1 MFKDTK
7 NIKLRRNH
15 RQFGVAL
22 VFLILPDRFSLST
35 EML

>member
-7 NIKLRRNH
+7 NIKLGHNH
-15 RQFGVAL
+15 RQFGVAWL
-22 VFLILPDRFSLST
+22 FLILPDRFSLST